1 MDKSFNPK
9 RIYIETLGKPA
20 LQTAWQKVIAEKLEI
35 MERSGRLKEGY
46 RKFLI
51 ACLKAAGY
59 DSDDENRDG
68 DWGDRKH

>member
-1 MDKSFNPK
+1 MDKNFNPK
-9 RIYIETLGKPA
+9 RIYIETVGKPKLRA
-20 LQTAWQKVIAEKLEI
+20 AYQEVIMEKLEM
-35 MERSGRLKEGY
+35 MERIGKLKEGY